1 MKNAQRMF
9 TALQAIERLF
19 ASDSII
25 PEVAEAREALAA
37 ADPKAVAALAAKR
50 NRLANMI
57 AAYKAGDTERL
68 DALVAV
74 AEAEAERDRL
84 NRA

>member
-1 MKNAQRMF
+1 MGPDQ
-9 TALQAIERLF
+9 
-19 ASDSII
+19 
-25 PEVAEAREALAA
+25 
-37 ADPKAVAALAAKR
+37 AKR